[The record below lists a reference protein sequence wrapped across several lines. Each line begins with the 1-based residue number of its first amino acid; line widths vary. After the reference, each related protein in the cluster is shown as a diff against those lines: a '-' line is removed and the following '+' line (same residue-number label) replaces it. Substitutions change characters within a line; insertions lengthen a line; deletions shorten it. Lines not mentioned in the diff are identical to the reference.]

1 MSNDFFTN
9 SLFKEIN
16 FTIPVFKNELG
27 YAMKIKIEKVNI
39 NEFHFYIHFLNS
51 KNETVSLNHLDKGY
65 ILFFLTAYKAFISN
79 IRYRR
84 SKNILSKIKSDLL
97 SANKML
103 KNKEFSI
110 FTFLSTLNLPLVS
123 FNKIYTFDESDGS
136 CLGKTLV
143 VGGNVVNINYN
154 NYSDTQIWY
163 VSALNLKLILKALMI
178 ENEYSLQ
185 IPERLLSYF
194 RNIISLGIVILNI
207 WLFFL
212 VKCDSFFLVNCD
224 PFLPWDFVW
233 FGISI
238 IGVPLSRWLFKGV
251 FYYIIEKNISA
262 LFSTDRRASKKE
274 KRQP

>member
-39 NEFHFYIHFLNS
+39 NEFHFYIHFSNS
-51 KNETVSLNHLDKGY
+51 KNQSISLTHLDKSY
-65 ILFFLTAYKAFISN
+65 IPFFLTAYKGFISN

-84 SKNILSKIKSDLL
+84 SKNILNKIKSDLL
-97 SANKML
+97 FTKKML

-110 FTFLSTLNLPLVS
+110 FTFLSTLNLPLIS
-123 FNKIYTFDESDGS
+123 FNKIYTFDESDGN

-143 VGGNVVNINYN
+143 ERGNVVNINYN
-154 NYSDTQIWY
+154 NYSNIQLWCF
-163 VSALNLKLILKALMI
+163 SALNLKLILRAFML

-194 RNIISLGIVILNI
+194 KNIISLGIVILNI
-207 WLFFL
+207 YLFYLFFWTSL
-212 VKCDSFFLVNCD
+212 I
-224 PFLPWDFVW
+224 PFIH
-233 FGISI
+233 GISF
-238 IGVPLSRWLFKGV
+238 GLV
-251 FYYIIEKNISA
+251 F
-262 LFSTDRRASKKE
+262 L
-274 KRQP
+274 